1 MKIYG
6 VDNRALI
13 QVDIDNSRTL
23 DDSDG
28 MRDWRGPN
36 LLDKMLVIMWQRRQP
51 PGRLL
56 IMSISL
62 SYKDTSWN

>member
-1 MKIYG
+1 MKIHG
-6 VDNRALI
+6 VESKALI
-13 QVDIDNSRTL
+13 QVDSDNSRTL

-28 MRDWRGPN
+28 KRVWRGPN

-51 PGRLL
+51 GRLL

>member
-6 VDNRALI
+6 VDSRALI
-13 QVDIDNSRTL
+13 QVDNDNNRTL
-23 DDSDG
+23 EGSDG
-28 MRDWRGPN
+28 MRVCRGPH
-36 LLDKMLVIMWQRRQP
+36 LLDKMLVIMWQRRKS
-51 PGRLL
+51 GRLQ

>member
-6 VDNRALI
+6 VDSRALI
-13 QVDIDNSRTL
+13 QVNNDNSRTL
-23 DDSDG
+23 EDSDG
-28 MRDWRGPN
+28 MRVYRGPQ
-36 LLDKMLVIMWQRRQP
+36 LLDKMLVIMWH
-51 PGRLL
+51 RLL

>member
-6 VDNRALI
+6 VDSRALI
-13 QVDIDNSRTL
+13 QVNNDNSRTL
-23 DDSDG
+23 EYSDG
-28 MRDWRGPN
+28 MRVYRGPQ
-36 LLDKMLVIMWQRRQP
+36 LLDKMLVIMWH
-51 PGRLL
+51 RLL

>member
-13 QVDIDNSRTL
+13 RVDNDNSKIL
-23 DDSDG
+23 EDSDG
-28 MRDWRGPN
+28 MRVYRGPD
-36 LLDKMLVIMWQRRQP
+36 LLDKMLVIMWH
-51 PGRLL
+51 RLL

-62 SYKDTSWN
+62 SYKHTSWS

>member
-1 MKIYG
+1 MKIHG
-6 VDNRALI
+6 VDSGALI
-13 QVDIDNSRTL
+13 QVDSDNSRTL

-28 MRDWRGPN
+28 MRVWRGPN

-51 PGRLL
+51 GRLP